1 MPMMMTRECPCC
13 MDMLWHCEKC
23 WNKHHNGEKH
33 KDYVPPKH
41 FGQSMMSNK
50 FKESLK
56 KLEGIGLKPFNPSIK
71 EDKNKKY
78 REGEYH

>member
-23 WNKHHNGEKH
+23 WNTHHNGKKD

-41 FGQSMMSNK
+41 FGQSMMTDDVKERTIIEFN
-50 FKESLK
+50 FK
-56 KLEGIGLKPFNPSIK
+56 FNPSIK